1 MVVFA
6 VHLWLA
12 NKGSVRTRRAYRD
25 KLCHRR
31 PTIQEGNGGW
41 GRHTG
46 ERPGSDEEEIKV
58 IDPPQLKLLLSK
70 GVDLNR
76 KI

>member
-1 MVVFA
+1 MVGVDILESDRE
-6 VHLWLA
+6 V
-12 NKGSVRTRRAYRD
+12 
-25 KLCHRR
+25 
-31 PTIQEGNGGW
+31 
-41 GRHTG
+41 
-46 ERPGSDEEEIKV
+46 DEEEIKV

>member
-46 ERPGSDEEEIKV
+46 ERPGS
-58 IDPPQLKLLLSK
+58 
-70 GVDLNR
+70 G
-76 KI
+76 